1 MLCPYWER
9 PVLSLPNLFL
19 LTCPMQGT
27 ISHCQVRPKYGI
39 PGNISWQKK
48 INTGGGGS
56 SDSFHRTDGSPGS
69 LYSEHETQAV
79 WATGMWVLS
88 CGKSYVPPFQEFFL
102 ILYHSCDTTQTNVA
116 IDTVLSQM
124 ELGTTHYQNILYLV
138 IFLLFSF
145 LCYFNTFYS
154 LEFCVFVFCVFMF
167 VFHLMKK
174 KTEKLFDYWWKAWAV
189 LDPTAC
195 LSQYKTKTIKSIK
208 FSRYWSLV
216 VYERSNV
223 WSTGLKIALSHY
235 ELPFNGKVNLKCL
248 DNPADILHICF
259 IS

>member
-19 LTCPMQGT
+19 LSRPMQGT
-27 ISHCQVRPKYGI
+27 ISHCQVRPRYGI
-39 PGNISWQKK
+39 PGNIPWQKK

-79 WATGMWVLS
+79 WATGMWALS
-88 CGKSYVPPFQEFFL
+88 CGKSCIPPFQEFFL

-138 IFLLFSF
+138 IFLLF
-145 LCYFNTFYS
+145 LVFYVT
-154 LEFCVFVFCVFMF
+154 L
-167 VFHLMKK
+167 
-174 KTEKLFDYWWKAWAV
+174 TLFIV
-189 LDPTAC
+189 LNSVYSYSVYSC
-195 LSQYKTKTIKSIK
+195 L
-208 FSRYWSLV
+208 FS
-216 VYERSNV
+216 
-223 WSTGLKIALSHY
+223 T
-235 ELPFNGKVNLKCL
+235 
-248 DNPADILHICF
+248 
-259 IS
+259 